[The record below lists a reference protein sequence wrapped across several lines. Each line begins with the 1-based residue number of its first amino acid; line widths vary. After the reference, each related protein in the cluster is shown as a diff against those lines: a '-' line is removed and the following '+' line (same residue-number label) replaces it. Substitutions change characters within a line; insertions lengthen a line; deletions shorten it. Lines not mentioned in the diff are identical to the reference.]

1 MSHAVYILGTSMTPF
16 GRYPERSLEDL
27 GAEAA
32 LGALDD
38 AGLAIR
44 DMQAFHSDNVMQ
56 ANAMVGPGASC
67 AIHVLERVAR

>member
-27 GAEAA
+27 GAQAALAA
-32 LGALDD
+32 LGD
-38 AGLAIR
+38 AGLAMG
-44 DMQAFHSDNVMQ
+44 DMQAFHCGNVMQ